1 MEMDFR
7 NSRGYALFIAIL
19 PVIMMYEVP
28 GIHKGMS
35 TVLIAGGMVYAGIV
49 IIQNMNEYIN
59 PIIFPLIIFYLY
71 AIPKCDSKNVL
82 LCISVIVH
90 ITAISYGA
98 VNVEYLRK
106 YYEVISL
113 FAAICVIIQFSVHL
127 VTGHHIP
134 MINIKWCLDEM
145 AQYRHQILTGYT
157 QENIYRPSAIFLEP
171 SHLAKYCATGLA
183 SYLLNDNPQIEK
195 AVVVSLGIFVTTS
208 GMGIVM
214 VFIVWGWWLMSRSEG
229 YSFSSKTLYIIAGI
243 FGLGILLLLLN
254 KIPFFNSVLARITGR
269 NASGYNAIEG
279 RLFWWDTY
287 FGNGA
292 WKEMIFGF
300 GTESLPDKYF
310 TGVMELLYSYGI
322 VGVCLFTI
330 SIAVLVIKTN
340 GLPRLISILFIALNV
355 FANLIGFISVISQF
369 GFILAFYASEK
380 YGLEAVERA
389 NDG

>member
-134 MINIKWCLDEM
+134 MININWCLDEM

-157 QENIYRPSAIFLEP
+157 QENMYRPSAIFLEP